1 MFLSEAILKQI
12 HENAHQVDLDNRFPD
27 EDYALLKEAGYFKA
41 QVPKEYGGF
50 GLSLKEIA
58 HEQTRLA
65 QAAPGTALGIN
76 MHQIIVGMAKY
87 MVKNGNLAGEQIL
100 KDAVNGELLAFGI
113 SEPANDRVLFGST
126 TTAHKQEDGSYLFK
140 GRKVFI
146 SMVNQCT
153 RLVTYGQEETPQGP
167 MSVFAYIDN
176 DKKTVI
182 ADDNWNA
189 LGMRATQSN
198 NVLLNDAYAPKER
211 ILTIVKP
218 GPSYDPVVF
227 GIFGYFEILLA
238 ATYHGIGNRAIE
250 IGVEVVKKRKSVANN
265 TTYSNDKDIRW
276 RIADAAI
283 RQDAVSYQIDG
294 LSDQFES
301 GYDHGMLWMPK
312 LSAVKNTSVEAS
324 MHAVNEIVR
333 ASGGMSYYNTHEL
346 SRLLRDVHAGLFQ
359 PSDQESLHNGWANVL
374 VGPIEK

>member
-1 MFLSEAILKQI
+1 M
-12 HENAHQVDLDNRFPD
+12 
-27 EDYALLKEAGYFKA
+27 
-41 QVPKEYGGF
+41 
-50 GLSLKEIA
+50 
-58 HEQTRLA
+58 
-65 QAAPGTALGIN
+65 
-76 MHQIIVGMAKY
+76 
-87 MVKNGNLAGEQIL
+87 
-100 KDAVNGELLAFGI
+100 
-113 SEPANDRVLFGST
+113 
-126 TTAHKQEDGSYLFK
+126 
-140 GRKVFI
+140 
-146 SMVNQCT
+146 
-153 RLVTYGQEETPQGP
+153 
-167 MSVFAYIDN
+167 
-176 DKKTVI
+176 
-182 ADDNWNA
+182 
-189 LGMRATQSN
+189 
-198 NVLLNDAYAPKER
+198 
-211 ILTIVKP
+211 
-218 GPSYDPVVF
+218 VF
-227 GIFGYFEILLA
+227 GIFGYCEILLA

-359 PSDQESLHNGWANVL
+359 PSDQESLHKRL
-374 VGPIEK
+374 